1 MIKPT
6 PLITKALVPNVGTIA
21 REMTSDSQ
29 IGMILRRVRKLSLIA
44 FVRVG
49 MNNLKYLPL
58 LAKRDFATGIK
69 LLCELELLASPV
81 KRSSWVLHNQMT
93 DMAIAL
99 GNTNL
104 LRFFFALAEA
114 YDFKPAILT
123 YNPERCIQFL
133 SSMRGLPKHLVIF
146 CPQTSPAFQQ
156 FAQTTHLQISFIEG
170 KK

>member
-1 MIKPT
+1 MIVPT
-6 PLITKALVPNVGTIA
+6 LLTAKMLVPDVGAVA
-21 REMTSDSQ
+21 REMTSGSQ
-29 IGMILRRVRKLSLIA
+29 IEMILRRVRKLSPA
-44 FVRVG
+44 TFVQVG
-49 MNNLKYLPL
+49 INNLKYLPL
-58 LAKRDFATGIK
+58 LAKKDFATGIK
-69 LLCELELLASPV
+69 LLSELEILASPV

-104 LRFFFALAEA
+104 LLFFFVLAET
-114 YDFKPAILT
+114 YDFKPAIFT

-133 SSMRGLPKHLVIF
+133 SSMHGLPKHLVIF

-170 KK
+170 KI